1 MSKRS
6 RRLRRPNL
14 PPEAF
19 NSPAANAPSQLAA
32 VTGGT
37 TTSAPAPARRVT
49 EINWQEEYSEV
60 LGDLKRTAILAVI
73 MITAMGALSFIIR

>member
-1 MSKRS
+1 M
-6 RRLRRPNL
+6 
-14 PPEAF
+14 
-19 NSPAANAPSQLAA
+19 
-32 VTGGT
+32 TGGT